1 MKNQKYAVNQY
12 QIDTILT
19 WVKTGEI
26 AIPEIQRPF
35 VWSAT
40 QVRDFMDSLYQ
51 GFPVGYIIAWRNPN
65 VKLKDG
71 RTSDGK
77 KILID
82 GQQRVTSLTAAI
94 LGQPVITQDY
104 RKARI
109 RISFNPIDETF
120 EVFNSAIAKNAAWIN
135 DIAELFNPDFNFL
148 SYLKEYG
155 SANPGL
161 SEDLVFERLNAIKN
175 IPLKQIGLI
184 ELDADLDIETV
195 TEIFIRINSKGV
207 PLSQADFAM
216 SKIAVA
222 EEYGGPNLRKCID
235 YFCHLAVAPEFYS
248 QIEEADRQFVST
260 KYFQKMSWLK
270 NENDDLYD
278 PDYTDVLRVAF
289 ISEFERGKL
298 ADLVSLLSGR
308 NFEKKTYE
316 EEIVERS
323 FLALERGVFGFT
335 NETNFKNFLMIIR
348 SAGFITPGLIRS
360 QAALNFAYVLYL
372 KLKSRG
378 YQQAEI
384 ERYVRKWF
392 VLAVLTG
399 RYSGSPETAFDN
411 DIKNICATSFGDYLR
426 RIEEAELSDIFWN
439 VTLVENMET
448 SAANSPYLNV
458 FFAAQVKMHD
468 KGFLS
473 RDITVNELISLK
485 GDIHH
490 IFPRDYLKKNGLT
503 RKEYNQISNYVY
515 MQSETNIGIG
525 NKSPRVY
532 FGEILEQCNGGPL
545 KYGGILTMEE
555 LRHNLAM
562 NCIPESVFTMEI
574 DDYNQFL
581 TERKKLMASKIRE
594 YYRML

>member
-323 FLALERGVFGFT
+323 FLALERGVLGFI

-515 MQSETNIGIG
+515 MQSETNIRIG
-525 NKSPRVY
+525 NKPPRVY

>member
-77 KILID
+77 KIIID

-135 DIAELFNPDFNFL
+135 DIADLFNPDLNFL

-323 FLALERGVFGFT
+323 FLALERGVLGFI

-392 VLAVLTG
+392 VLSVLTG

-515 MQSETNIGIG
+515 MQSETNIRIG
-525 NKSPRVY
+525 NKPPRVY

-545 KYGGILTMEE
+545 KYGGISTMEE

>member
-1 MKNQKYAVNQY
+1 VKNQKYAVNQY

-77 KILID
+77 KIIID

-323 FLALERGVFGFT
+323 FLALERGVLGFI

-392 VLAVLTG
+392 VLSVLTG

-515 MQSETNIGIG
+515 MQSETNIRIG
-525 NKSPRVY
+525 NKPPRVY

-545 KYGGILTMEE
+545 KYGGISTMEE

>member
-1 MKNQKYAVNQY
+1 VKNQKYAVNQY

-323 FLALERGVFGFT
+323 FLALERGVLGFI

-392 VLAVLTG
+392 VLSVLTG

-515 MQSETNIGIG
+515 MQSETNIRIG
-525 NKSPRVY
+525 NKPPRVY

-545 KYGGILTMEE
+545 KYGGISTMEE

>member
-392 VLAVLTG
+392 VLSVLTG

-515 MQSETNIGIG
+515 MQSETNIRIG
-525 NKSPRVY
+525 NKPPRVY

-581 TERKKLMASKIRE
+581 AERKKLMASKIRE

>member
-135 DIAELFNPDFNFL
+135 DIADLFNPDLNFL

-323 FLALERGVFGFT
+323 FLALERGVLGFT

-392 VLAVLTG
+392 VLSVLTG
-399 RYSGSPETAFDN
+399 RYSGSLETAFDN

-515 MQSETNIGIG
+515 MQSETNIRIG
-525 NKSPRVY
+525 NKPPRVY

-545 KYGGILTMEE
+545 KYGGISTMEE

-574 DDYNQFL
+574 DDYNQFR

>member
-1 MKNQKYAVNQY
+1 
-12 QIDTILT
+12 
-19 WVKTGEI
+19 
-26 AIPEIQRPF
+26 
-35 VWSAT
+35 
-40 QVRDFMDSLYQ
+40 MDSLYQ

-323 FLALERGVFGFT
+323 FLALERGVLGFI

-392 VLAVLTG
+392 VLSVLTG

-515 MQSETNIGIG
+515 MQSETNIRIG
-525 NKSPRVY
+525 NKPPRVY

-545 KYGGILTMEE
+545 KYGGISTMEE

>member
-135 DIAELFNPDFNFL
+135 DIADLFNPDLNFL

-392 VLAVLTG
+392 VLSVLTG

-515 MQSETNIGIG
+515 MQSETNIRIG
-525 NKSPRVY
+525 NKPPRVY

>member
-260 KYFQKMSWLK
+260 KYFQKMGWLK

-323 FLALERGVFGFT
+323 FLALERGVLGFI

-392 VLAVLTG
+392 VLSVLTG

-515 MQSETNIGIG
+515 MQSETNIRIG
-525 NKSPRVY
+525 NKPPRVY

-545 KYGGILTMEE
+545 KYGGISAMEE

-581 TERKKLMASKIRE
+581 TERKKLMASKIGE

>member
-392 VLAVLTG
+392 VLSVLTG

-515 MQSETNIGIG
+515 MQSETNIRIG
-525 NKSPRVY
+525 NKPPRVY